1 MIMHTCFKCGRR
13 FELDP
18 VFVGLEL
25 HKLKKKNPTHY
36 RAYCPACQTV
46 NKVSIQA
53 MKADLD
59 AVAEEVQAAVAKM
72 EEERARQK
80 AEKKAAAK
88 AKSKAEDKPKAK
100 AKNKTE
106 DKPKAKTKAGAK

>member
-25 HKLKKKNPTHY
+25 HKLKKKSPSHY
-36 RAYCPACQTV
+36 KAYCPACQTV

-72 EEERARQK
+72 EEERARHASR
-80 AEKKAAAK
+80 AEKQAAAK

-100 AKNKTE
+100 TQ
-106 DKPKAKTKAGAK
+106 AGAK